1 MQFLDR
7 VNIADRQVPGRLAS
21 FLKLN
26 GNFGKACAWT
36 NIASVDTKRKWA
48 GLTPKGMASKIK
60 GRNRFI
66 RNAMLLHKFV

>member
-7 VNIADRQVPGRLAS
+7 VNIADIQQVSGRLAS

-26 GNFGKACAWT
+26 GNFGKECAWT

-48 GLTPKGMASKIK
+48 GLTPKRHGIK
-60 GRNRFI
+60 NKRT
-66 RNAMLLHKFV
+66 